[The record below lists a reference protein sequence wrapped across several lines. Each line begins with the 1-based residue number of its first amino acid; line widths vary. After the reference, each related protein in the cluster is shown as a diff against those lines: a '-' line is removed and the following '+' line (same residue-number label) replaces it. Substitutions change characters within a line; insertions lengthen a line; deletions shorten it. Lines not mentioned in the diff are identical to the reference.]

1 MATASLSRQVE
12 TALIVEDNASLAAAL
27 ACFVAERAA
36 RVEVMATKLE
46 AQRCLRSARVDV
58 ALIDLALPD
67 GSGLDL
73 LDALWSQPAMPHVIV
88 ISGSATPEVAF
99 RLALGGVRSFV
110 PKPVTLEELGRV
122 WDDVLTR
129 PPDLRPFLRSSVGRV
144 GLRAMED
151 AVRESMIEEALAL
164 ADKSRRR
171 AAGFLGISRQLLQH
185 ILRGQDNPSG

>member
-1 MATASLSRQVE
+1 MATASLSRQVK
-12 TALIVEDNASLAAAL
+12 TALIVEDNAPLAAAL
-27 ACFVAERAA
+27 ACFVAERAG
-36 RVEVMATKLE
+36 RVEVTATKLE
-46 AQRCLRSARVDV
+46 AQRCLRSTRVDV

-67 GSGLDL
+67 GSGLEL

-88 ISGSATPEVAF
+88 ISGSATPEIAF
-99 RLALGGVRSFV
+99 RLALAGVRSFV
-110 PKPVTLEELGRV
+110 AKPVTLEALGRV

-129 PPDLRPFLRSSVGRV
+129 SPDLRPFLRSSVGRV

-151 AVRESMIEEALAL
+151 AVRENMIEEALAL

-185 ILRGQDNPSG
+185 ILRGQGERAG